1 MKINLDYLETIYNNL
16 QKEKKEEQDI
26 TCYEDFISY
35 VVGLIIY
42 NLQYDFNINVEYDD
56 LFIEE

>member
-16 QKEKKEEQDI
+16 QEEKKEEQDI